1 MAVTGNIISVKNLCK
16 GFAKNVIIF
25 ENLSIEMPKNKI
37 IGLIGPNGSGK
48 TTFIKLLSGMILPD
62 SGEIL
67 VDGLNVQKEFLA
79 VKRIIGIMPDTN
91 RNLYWNLSGY
101 KNIEYFAI
109 LKGLYNKRERNKII
123 EELISEL
130 NMESFVYKKVES
142 YSKGMKQRL
151 MFLIALLG
159 SPKLLL
165 LDEPLNG
172 LDFEN
177 SLLIK
182 DIILK
187 FVKKGLSVI
196 ISSHDKYFLEEICD
210 IKYIIKDKK
219 LVIASPTNFVSK
231 ELRVYFKILDYAIGE
246 SLKKYSYEVIDNKKG
261 IYSIQ
266 FKMNDYDF
274 LYLAAEA
281 VKNKKVEIL
290 SIVPKEDK

>member
-1 MAVTGNIISVKNLCK
+1 VTDNIVSVKNLYK
-16 GFAKNVIIF
+16 SFGKNVIIF
-25 ENLSIEMPKNKI
+25 EDLNVEIPRNKI

-79 VKRIIGIMPDTN
+79 VKRIISVMPDTD
-91 RNLYWNLSGY
+91 RSLYWNLSGY
-101 KNIEYFAI
+101 ENIEYFAI

-130 NMESFVYKKVES
+130 NMESFVFKKVES

-151 MFLIALLG
+151 IFLIALLG
-159 SPKLLL
+159 NPKLLL

-172 LDFEN
+172 LDFEI
-177 SLLIK
+177 SSLIK

-187 FVKKGLSVI
+187 FAKKGLSVI

-219 LVIASPTNFVSK
+219 IVIVSPTNNFVSK
-231 ELRVYFKILDYAIGE
+231 ELKVYFKILDYTIE
-246 SLKKYSYEVIDNKKG
+246 KSFKKYCYNVIDKEKG
-261 IYSIQ
+261 ICSMQI
-266 FKMNDYDF
+266 KMNDYDF
-274 LYLAAEA
+274 LHLASEA
-281 VKNKKVEIL
+281 VKNKKAEIL
-290 SIVPKEDK
+290 SIAYP